1 MKMTTL
7 FSTFILRI
15 KQELIHILLF
25 LTEQCGTYSVEG
37 DCYNRE
43 HVIPQSTFNS
53 AAPMVSDAHFI
64 PPTDGKVNGIRS
76 SFHMVT

>member
-1 MKMTTL
+1 VVL
-7 FSTFILRI
+7 IQLRAI
-15 KQELIHILLF
+15 ATI
-25 LTEQCGTYSVEG
+25 
-37 DCYNRE
+37 E

-76 SFHMVT
+76 SFPHGNVATASITTLNGVN